1 MKIWGSLPENNF
13 IVPVLHLQIG
23 LGNYAFKNLLCFLN
37 SGAEKLSMGEELYR
51 NTLVTVNQ
59 LISKGQKDHQ
69 IWGVNDG
76 VMLQTKDMQINHL
89 QTIK

>member
-1 MKIWGSLPENNF
+1 
-13 IVPVLHLQIG
+13 
-23 LGNYAFKNLLCFLN
+23 
-37 SGAEKLSMGEELYR
+37 MGEELYR

-89 QTIK
+89 QTIKQSKPGINNNIVIAIDPAENCAKNKNKKGKIWQMISPNY